1 MMRFMK
7 ALFVFPLHFALQ
19 IFNLCFWGGL
29 IIVLGIVKLIPLT
42 FLRQTINPVIA
53 NFEIAFGVCSISLL
67 KFFNRI
73 NIDYRVS
80 SELSKDQ
87 WYLVTVNHRS
97 YLDVILVMDFA
108 YQRIQAPKFFLKKE
122 LIWLPV
128 VGLGAWALD
137 MPFMQRFSKAQIT
150 KNPNLAGKDIETTRK
165 KCKKY
170 KSTPTTV
177 VNFAEGTRFTLAKH
191 QEKQPPYTHLLRP
204 KAAGLAFT
212 LNTMGEQFTELLD
225 ITLIYPENEDH
236 PMMDMLCGRMKQ
248 IIIDVRSVPI
258 SNDLRG
264 NYDKDEDFKAYF
276 QQWLNTLWAN
286 KDRCITSYLN
296 VQDSTAP

>member
-1 MMRFMK
+1 MMRNMK

-73 NIDYRVS
+73 NINYRVS

-108 YQRIQAPKFFLKKE
+108 YQRIPAPKFFLKKE
-122 LIWLPV
+122 LIWLPI

-137 MPFMQRFSKAQIT
+137 MPFMRRFSKAQIT
-150 KNPNLAGKDIETTRK
+150 KNPNLAGKDIETTK
-165 KCKKY
+165 KQCEKY
-170 KSTPTTV
+170 KLTPTTV
-177 VNFAEGTRFTLAKH
+177 VNFAEGTRFTTLKH
-191 QEKQPPYTHLLRP
+191 NQKQSPYTHLLRP

-225 ITLIYPENEDH
+225 ITLVYPENEGY
-236 PMMDMLCGRMKQ
+236 PMMDMLCGRMKR
-248 IIIDVRSVPI
+248 IIVDVEKVPI
-258 SNDLRG
+258 SHELRG
-264 NYDKDEDFKAYF
+264 NYDTDNEFKATF
-276 QQWLNTLWAN
+276 QQWLNALWTS
-286 KDRCITSYLN
+286 KDKRIAMYLN
-296 VQDSTAP
+296 NDDITAH

>member
-1 MMRFMK
+1 MK
-7 ALFVFPLHFALQ
+7 ALFVFPLHFTLQ
-19 IFNLCFWGGL
+19 IFNLCFWGGP

-108 YQRIQAPKFFLKKE
+108 YQRIPAPKFFLKKE
-122 LIWLPV
+122 LIWLPI

-177 VNFAEGTRFTLAKH
+177 VNFAEGTRFTMAKH
-191 QEKQPPYTHLLRP
+191 QEKQSPYTHLLRP

-236 PMMDMLCGRMKQ
+236 PMMDMLCGRMKR
-248 IIIDVRSVPI
+248 IVIDVTSVPI

-264 NYDKDEDFKAYF
+264 NYDIDDNFKAYF